1 MAKEDEHIMYTMF
14 ENHQAKVRPTIEEIR
29 LLVND
34 TLQLKP
40 MMLTLEELLVKNRKI
55 KPGANSQEQV
65 PASVVLDMLD
75 SPEYM
80 KAVNKVSQD

>member
-1 MAKEDEHIMYTMF
+1 
-14 ENHQAKVRPTIEEIR
+14 
-29 LLVND
+29 
-34 TLQLKP
+34 
-40 MMLTLEELLVKNRKI
+40 MLTLEELLVKNRKI